1 MFRAVTNPPITLER
15 AEGASLDHVETLL
28 AANGL
33 PHDDVR
39 TTPAEFFLARANSD
53 PGVVGV
59 GGVEQYGADGLLR
72 SVAVAEPHRGRG
84 YGTALCDELERY
96 ARERGVE
103 RLYLLTTTAAAFFER
118 RGYETVSR
126 ADVPASVRS
135 TTEFAELC
143 PASATCMRRELR

>member
-1 MFRAVTNPPITLER
+1 MTTPPITLER
-15 AEGASLDHVETLL
+15 AEGGSLDRVEALL

-39 TTPAEFFLARANSD
+39 TAPAEFFLARANPD

-59 GGVEQYGADGLLR
+59 GGVEQCGADGLLR
-72 SVAVAEPHRGRG
+72 SVTVADPHRGEG
-84 YGTALCDELERY
+84 YGTALCAELERY

-103 RLYLLTTTAAAFFER
+103 RLYLLTTTAAAFFRR
-118 RGYETVSR
+118 RGYETVPR
-126 ADVPASVRS
+126 ADVPASLRS

-143 PASATCMRRELR
+143 PASAICMRRDLR